1 MDKALFTWGDGMF
14 WARGEGFDATAP
26 LMRSGPLAGAARG
39 WNTPHGSLFG
49 LHVLLAQ
56 VTWTAVL
63 LALGVGLVRSR
74 FRPEV
79 LLMALTIAG
88 IAVFTLLFQGRSR
101 YLLVEVPV
109 VVALAAI
116 LVPADAHLVR
126 TPFRRSR
133 PSEGSAWPD
142 VPTSAPPDTVP
153 VRRIG
158 LGATLRASQASGG
171 TRGGITPGAGGA
183 SGATCGGG
191 GRRA

>member
-1 MDKALFTWGDGMF
+1 
-14 WARGEGFDATAP
+14 
-26 LMRSGPLAGAARG
+26 MRSGPLAGVARA
-39 WNTPHGSLFG
+39 WNTRHGSLFG

-79 LLMALTIAG
+79 LLMTLTIAG

-142 VPTSAPPDTVP
+142 VPTSAHPDTVP
-153 VRRIG
+153 VRRVG

-171 TRGGITPGAGGA
+171 TRGRHHPWR
-183 SGATCGGG
+183 
-191 GRRA
+191 GRRVGSDLRRWREARLR

>member
-1 MDKALFTWGDGMF
+1 
-14 WARGEGFDATAP
+14 
-26 LMRSGPLAGAARG
+26 MRSGPLAGVARA
-39 WNTPHGSLFG
+39 WNTRHGSLFG

-63 LALGVGLVRSR
+63 LALGVGLIRSR

-79 LLMALTIAG
+79 LLMTLTIAG
-88 IAVFTLLFQGRSR
+88 IAVFTLLFQARSR

-133 PSEGSAWPD
+133 PSEGSARPD
-142 VPTSAPPDTVP
+142 VPTSAHPDTVP
-153 VRRIG
+153 VGRIG
-158 LGATLRASQASGG
+158 QGATLRASQASGG
-171 TRGGITPGAGGA
+171 TRGRHHPWR
-183 SGATCGGG
+183 
-191 GRRA
+191 GRRVGSDLRRWREARLR